1 MRWEG
6 NRASDKVEDRREVGH
21 HVQNL
26 LGISAKM
33 EQMRRRVSQL
43 EYNALSVRLELQACD
58 TFSRRNL

>member
-26 LGISAKM
+26 PGISAKM